1 MKLAIGCAVQWK
13 VAITHPALPPWL
25 GVRAQNNKVS
35 PPTQTLKG
43 CLSMQDLTL
52 ETPAMPTSRNG
63 FLDPR
68 GASRKGFT
76 CSAVQREPG

>member
-1 MKLAIGCAVQWK
+1 MCSPMESGNHASGPPSLARCSSPEQQS
-13 VAITHPALPPWL
+13 L
-25 GVRAQNNKVS
+25 